1 MPGQC
6 GGRGQHSQG
15 LLHAV
20 PFLTKWEAED
30 TALGR
35 CRREQAC
42 AGVSGHVRGAGPTAH
57 PHKMCDPSPLPRPV
71 YPASLLLTLPL
82 QTLA

>member
-1 MPGQC
+1 MPGRC

-15 LLHAV
+15 LLHV
-20 PFLTKWEAED
+20 VSFLTKWEAED
-30 TALGR
+30 TGLGR
-35 CRREQAC
+35 CRRERVC
-42 AGVSGHVRGAGPTAH
+42 AGLSGHVRGAGPTTH